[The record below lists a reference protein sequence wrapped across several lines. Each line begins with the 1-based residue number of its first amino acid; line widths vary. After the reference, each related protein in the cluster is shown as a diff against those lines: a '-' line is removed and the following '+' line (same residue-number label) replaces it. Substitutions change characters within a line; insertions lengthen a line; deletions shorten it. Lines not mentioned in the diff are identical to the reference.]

1 MSIPFA
7 RTALS
12 CAMIGCSWT
21 ALAQNAP
28 VTLND
33 TVVSASGFEQKI
45 TEAPASISVISRED
59 LQQKRYNNLAQALG
73 DVEGIDI
80 GQGTGKTGGLNI
92 SIRGM
97 PSQYTLIL
105 IDGRRQNAAGNVT
118 PNGFNETSTSFMP
131 PLSAIERIEVIRGP
145 MSTLYGSDAMGGVIN
160 IITRKVAKEW
170 TGSLTQD
177 YTYQEDRDF
186 GDTRNTSIYAS
197 GPLVDGLLGLQLRG
211 SLFDREASDLEIA
224 PGVPMSRRGG
234 SAVEGGNHTIGGR
247 LTLTPNDSHDISL
260 DVERGR
266 QRYENDDC
274 QLGTLDGQGS
284 GAADTGCSVNQP
296 TQANGYADKLRFE
309 RDQYALTHTGR
320 FGFGTVDSSL
330 MRNTTETIGR
340 TIPGGTF
347 GRPGFLP
354 IGAPYPNF
362 PSIIVGDD
370 RELKTTN
377 TVLDSKLTTP
387 IGDAN
392 IATAGLQW
400 WKAEMTDSLA
410 GEDFEQTTK
419 AVFAEN
425 EWRIRNDLALTVGGR
440 YDDHETFGGH
450 FSPRAYLVW
459 NTTDHWTLKGGVS
472 RGYKAPDLNDLH
484 DGINGVTGQGST
496 TTIGNPDLKPETST
510 TTELGAYYDSLTG
523 FSANATLFH
532 NKFKDKIA
540 SGDPVANPLC
550 ASNPGSGS
558 TPPGT
563 CPRNINIDDATT
575 KGIELAASWN
585 FAPAWTLSGN
595 YTYTDSEQKSGSNKG
610 EPLTNTP
617 EHLAN
622 VKLDWQTSERLGLWL
637 KSEYR
642 GERARFTSSYA
653 NLANADG
660 TYSTSQSIYD
670 TLGKNTKAYTL
681 FHLGGSY
688 RAAENLT
695 INATIY
701 NLFDKD
707 FVDGSA
713 YTTYST
719 PRYNSAGVITA
730 LGGVPGDPAYGTDY
744 SHFGAA
750 TTGIVEEGRRLW
762 LSANF
767 TF

>member
-1 MSIPFA
+1 
-7 RTALS
+7 
-12 CAMIGCSWT
+12 MIGCSWT

-211 SLFDREASDLEIA
+211 SLFDREASDLSYGNGIE
-224 PGVPMSRRGG
+224 VSKRGP
-234 SAVEGGNHTIGGR
+234 SPVEGRTHNLGAR
-247 LTLTPNDSHDISL
+247 LSLTPHEDHDFGL

-266 QRYENDDC
+266 QVYNNDEC
-274 QLGTLDGQGS
+274 QLGSLDGQNQECTAS
-284 GAADTGCSVNQP
+284 AATR
-296 TQANGYADKLRFE
+296 ANGYADELRFE
-309 RDQYALTHTGR
+309 REQIALTHTGR
-320 FGFGTVDSSL
+320 LGFGTLESSL
-330 MRNTTETIGR
+330 MHNTTETIGR
-340 TIPGGTF
+340 TIPGTIGTPTAV
-347 GRPGFLP
+347 PGA
-354 IGAPYPNF
+354 IGGAP
-362 PSIIVGDD
+362 
-370 RELKTTN
+370 RELETTN
-377 TVLDSKLTTP
+377 LVLDTKLVAP
-387 IGDAN
+387 VGESH
-392 IATAGLQW
+392 IATVGGQW
-400 WKAEMTDSLA
+400 WKAEMDDGIAQTT
-410 GEDFEQTTK
+410 FEQKTW
-419 AVFAEN
+419 AVFAED
-425 EWRIRNDLALTVGGR
+425 EWRLREDLALTLGAR
-440 YDDHETFGGH
+440 YDDHEAFGGH
-450 FSPRAYLVW
+450 VSPRAYLVW
-459 NTTDHWTLKGGVS
+459 NTSENWTMKGGVS
-472 RGYKAPDLNDLH
+472 RGYRTPDLNDLH
-484 DGINGVTGQGST
+484 SGVNGATRQGQVI
-496 TTIGNPDLKPETST
+496 TIGNPDLEPETTTST
-510 TTELGAYYDSLTG
+510 EFGVYFDNLAG
-523 FSANATLFH
+523 FNANATLFH

-540 SGDPVANPLC
+540 SGDPIQITGR
-550 ASNPGSGS
+550 PGIPNGS
-558 TPPGT
+558 YAQQ
-563 CPRNINIDDATT
+563 INIDEAVTQ
-575 KGIELAASWN
+575 GLELAASWT
-585 FAPAWTLSGN
+585 FAPAWTLSAN
-595 YTYTDSEQKSGSNKG
+595 YTYTDSEQKSGDNKG

-622 VKLDWQTSERLGLWL
+622 AKLNWQTTDRLNLWL

-642 GERARFTSSYA
+642 GERARFTSSYE
-653 NLANADG
+653 NLADNG
-660 TYSTSQSIYD
+660 RYSTNQSIYD

-688 RAAENLT
+688 RVSENLT
-695 INATIY
+695 FNAAIY
-701 NLFDKD
+701 NLLDKD
-707 FVDGSA
+707 FVDGKA
-713 YTTYST
+713 YGTYS
-719 PRYNSAGVITA
+719 YANSNPATLPTIGT
-730 LGGVPGDPAYGTDY
+730 AYGTDF
-744 SHFGAA
+744 SHSTAG
-750 TTGIVEEGRRLW
+750 TTGVMEEGRRLW

>member
-211 SLFDREASDLEIA
+211 SLFDREASDLSYGNGIE
-224 PGVPMSRRGG
+224 VSKRGP
-234 SAVEGGNHTIGGR
+234 SPVEGRTHNLGAR
-247 LTLTPNDSHDISL
+247 LSLTPHEDHDFGL

-266 QRYENDDC
+266 QVYNNDEC
-274 QLGTLDGQGS
+274 QLGSLDGQNQECTAS
-284 GAADTGCSVNQP
+284 AATR
-296 TQANGYADKLRFE
+296 ANGYADELRFE
-309 RDQYALTHTGR
+309 REQIAVTHTGR
-320 FGFGTVDSSL
+320 LGFGTLESSL
-330 MRNTTETIGR
+330 MHNTTETIGR
-340 TIPGGTF
+340 TIPGTIGTPTAV
-347 GRPGFLP
+347 PGA
-354 IGAPYPNF
+354 IGGAP
-362 PSIIVGDD
+362 
-370 RELKTTN
+370 RELETTN
-377 TVLDSKLTTP
+377 LVLDTKLVAP
-387 IGDAN
+387 VGESH
-392 IATAGLQW
+392 IATVGGQW
-400 WKAEMTDSLA
+400 WRAEMDDGIAQTT
-410 GEDFEQTTK
+410 FEQKTW
-419 AVFAEN
+419 AVFAED
-425 EWRIRNDLALTVGGR
+425 EWRLREDLALTLGAR
-440 YDDHETFGGH
+440 YDDHEAFGGH
-450 FSPRAYLVW
+450 VSPRAYLVW
-459 NTTDHWTLKGGVS
+459 NTSENWTMKGGVS
-472 RGYKAPDLNDLH
+472 RGYRTPDLNDLH
-484 DGINGVTGQGST
+484 SGVNGATRQGQVI
-496 TTIGNPDLKPETST
+496 TIGNPDLEPETTTST
-510 TTELGAYYDSLTG
+510 EFGVYFDNLAG
-523 FSANATLFH
+523 FNANATLFH

-540 SGDPVANPLC
+540 SGDPIQITGR
-550 ASNPGSGS
+550 PGIPNGS
-558 TPPGT
+558 YAQQ
-563 CPRNINIDDATT
+563 INIDEAVTQ
-575 KGIELAASWN
+575 GLELAASWT
-585 FAPAWTLSGN
+585 FAPAWTLSAN
-595 YTYTDSEQKSGSNKG
+595 YTYTDSEQKSGDNKG

-622 VKLDWQTSERLGLWL
+622 AKLNWQTTDRLNLWL

-642 GERARFTSSYA
+642 GERARFTSSYE
-653 NLANADG
+653 NLADNG
-660 TYSTSQSIYD
+660 RYSTNQSIYD

-688 RAAENLT
+688 RASENLT
-695 INATIY
+695 FNAAIY
-701 NLFDKD
+701 NLLDKD
-707 FVDGSA
+707 FVDGKA
-713 YTTYST
+713 YGTYS
-719 PRYNSAGVITA
+719 YANSNPATLPTIGT
-730 LGGVPGDPAYGTDY
+730 AYGTDF
-744 SHFGAA
+744 SHSTAG
-750 TTGIVEEGRRLW
+750 TTGVMEEGRRLW

>member
-33 TVVSASGFEQKI
+33 TVVSAAGFEQKI

-211 SLFDREASDLEIA
+211 SLFDREASDLSYGNGIE
-224 PGVPMSRRGG
+224 VSKRGP
-234 SAVEGGNHTIGGR
+234 SPVEGRTHNLGAR
-247 LTLTPNDSHDISL
+247 LSLTPHEDHDFGL

-266 QRYENDDC
+266 QVYNNDEC
-274 QLGTLDGQGS
+274 QLGSLDGQNQECTAS
-284 GAADTGCSVNQP
+284 AATR
-296 TQANGYADKLRFE
+296 ANGYADELRFE
-309 RDQYALTHTGR
+309 REQIALTHTGR
-320 FGFGTVDSSL
+320 LGFGTLESSL
-330 MRNTTETIGR
+330 MHNTTETIGR
-340 TIPGGTF
+340 TIPGTIGTPTAV
-347 GRPGFLP
+347 PGA
-354 IGAPYPNF
+354 IGGAP
-362 PSIIVGDD
+362 
-370 RELKTTN
+370 RELETTN
-377 TVLDSKLTTP
+377 LVLDTKLVAP
-387 IGDAN
+387 VGESH
-392 IATAGLQW
+392 IATVGGQW
-400 WKAEMTDSLA
+400 WKAEMDDGIAQTT
-410 GEDFEQTTK
+410 FEQKTW
-419 AVFAEN
+419 AVFAED
-425 EWRIRNDLALTVGGR
+425 EWRLREDLALTLGAR
-440 YDDHETFGGH
+440 YDDHEAFGGH
-450 FSPRAYLVW
+450 VSPRAYLVW
-459 NTTDHWTLKGGVS
+459 NTSENWTMKGGVS
-472 RGYKAPDLNDLH
+472 RGYRTPDLNDLH
-484 DGINGVTGQGST
+484 SGVNGATRQGQVI
-496 TTIGNPDLKPETST
+496 TIGNPDLEPETTTST
-510 TTELGAYYDSLTG
+510 EFGVYFDSLAG
-523 FSANATLFH
+523 FNANATLFH

-540 SGDPVANPLC
+540 SGDPIHITGR
-550 ASNPGSGS
+550 PGIPDGS
-558 TPPGT
+558 YAQQ
-563 CPRNINIDDATT
+563 INIDEAVTQ
-575 KGIELAASWN
+575 GLELAASWT
-585 FAPAWTLSGN
+585 FAPAWTLSAN
-595 YTYTDSEQKSGSNKG
+595 YTYTDSEQKSGDNKG

-622 VKLDWQTSERLGLWL
+622 AKLNWQTTDRLNLWL

-642 GERARFTSSYA
+642 GERARFTSKYE
-653 NLANADG
+653 NLADNG
-660 TYSTSQSIYD
+660 RYSTNQSIYD

-688 RAAENLT
+688 RASENLT
-695 INATIY
+695 LNAAIY
-701 NLFDKD
+701 NLLDKD
-707 FVDGSA
+707 FVDGKA
-713 YTTYST
+713 YSTYS
-719 PRYNSAGVITA
+719 YAGNGA
-730 LGGVPGDPAYGTDY
+730 LTTGTAYGTDF
-744 SHFGAA
+744 SHSTAG
-750 TTGIVEEGRRLW
+750 TTGVMEEGRRLW

>member
-33 TVVSASGFEQKI
+33 TVVSAAGFEQKI

-211 SLFDREASDLEIA
+211 SLFDREASDLSYGNGIE
-224 PGVPMSRRGG
+224 VSKRGP
-234 SAVEGGNHTIGGR
+234 SPVEGRTHNLGAR
-247 LTLTPNDSHDISL
+247 LSLTPHEDHDFGL

-266 QRYENDDC
+266 QVYNNDEC
-274 QLGTLDGQGS
+274 QLGSLDGQNQECTAS
-284 GAADTGCSVNQP
+284 AATR
-296 TQANGYADKLRFE
+296 ANGYADELRFE
-309 RDQYALTHTGR
+309 REQIALTHTGR
-320 FGFGTVDSSL
+320 LGFGTLESSL
-330 MRNTTETIGR
+330 MHNTTETIGR
-340 TIPGGTF
+340 TIPGTIGTPTAV
-347 GRPGFLP
+347 PGA
-354 IGAPYPNF
+354 IGGAP
-362 PSIIVGDD
+362 
-370 RELKTTN
+370 RELETTN
-377 TVLDSKLTTP
+377 LVLDTKLVAP
-387 IGDAN
+387 VGESH
-392 IATAGLQW
+392 IATVGGQW
-400 WKAEMTDSLA
+400 WKAEMDDGIAQTT
-410 GEDFEQTTK
+410 FEQKTW
-419 AVFAEN
+419 AVFAED
-425 EWRIRNDLALTVGGR
+425 EWRLREDLALTLGAR
-440 YDDHETFGGH
+440 YDDHEAFGGH
-450 FSPRAYLVW
+450 VSPRAYLVW
-459 NTTDHWTLKGGVS
+459 NTSENWTMKGGVS
-472 RGYKAPDLNDLH
+472 RGYRTPDLNDLH
-484 DGINGVTGQGST
+484 SGVNGATRQGQVI
-496 TTIGNPDLKPETST
+496 TIGNPDLEPETTTST
-510 TTELGAYYDSLTG
+510 EFGVYFDSLAG
-523 FSANATLFH
+523 FNANATLFH

-540 SGDPVANPLC
+540 SGDPIQITGR
-550 ASNPGSGS
+550 PGIPDGS
-558 TPPGT
+558 YAQQ
-563 CPRNINIDDATT
+563 INIDEAVTQ
-575 KGIELAASWN
+575 GLELAASWT
-585 FAPAWTLSGN
+585 FAPAWTLSAN
-595 YTYTDSEQKSGSNKG
+595 YTYTDSEQKSGDNKG

-622 VKLDWQTSERLGLWL
+622 AKLNWQTTDRLNLWL

-642 GERARFTSSYA
+642 GERARFTSSYE
-653 NLANADG
+653 NLADNG
-660 TYSTSQSIYD
+660 RYSTNQSIYD

-688 RAAENLT
+688 RASENLT
-695 INATIY
+695 FNAAIY
-701 NLFDKD
+701 NLLDKD
-707 FVDGSA
+707 FVDGKA
-713 YTTYST
+713 YGTYS
-719 PRYNSAGVITA
+719 YANSNPATLPTIGT
-730 LGGVPGDPAYGTDY
+730 AYGTDF
-744 SHFGAA
+744 SHSTAG
-750 TTGIVEEGRRLW
+750 TTGVMEEGRRLW

>member
-45 TEAPASISVISRED
+45 TEAPASISVISREE

-211 SLFDREASDLEIA
+211 SLFDREASDLSYGNGIE
-224 PGVPMSRRGG
+224 VSKRGP
-234 SAVEGGNHTIGGR
+234 SPVEGRTHNLGAR
-247 LTLTPNDSHDISL
+247 LSLTPHEDHDFGL

-266 QRYENDDC
+266 QVYNNDEC
-274 QLGTLDGQGS
+274 QLGSLDGQNQECTAS
-284 GAADTGCSVNQP
+284 AATR
-296 TQANGYADKLRFE
+296 ANGYADELRFE
-309 RDQYALTHTGR
+309 REQIALTHTGR
-320 FGFGTVDSSL
+320 LGFGTLESSL
-330 MRNTTETIGR
+330 MHNTTETIGR
-340 TIPGGTF
+340 TIPGTIGTPTAV
-347 GRPGFLP
+347 PGA
-354 IGAPYPNF
+354 IGGAP
-362 PSIIVGDD
+362 
-370 RELKTTN
+370 RELETTN
-377 TVLDSKLTTP
+377 LVLDTKLVAP
-387 IGDAN
+387 VGESH
-392 IATAGLQW
+392 IATVGGQW
-400 WKAEMTDSLA
+400 WKAEMDDGIAQTT
-410 GEDFEQTTK
+410 FEQKTW
-419 AVFAEN
+419 AVFAED
-425 EWRIRNDLALTVGGR
+425 EWRLRENLALTLGAR
-440 YDDHETFGGH
+440 YDDHEAFGGH
-450 FSPRAYLVW
+450 VSPRAYLVW
-459 NTTDHWTLKGGVS
+459 NTSDNWTMKGGVS
-472 RGYKAPDLNDLH
+472 RGYRTPDLNELH
-484 DGINGVTGQGST
+484 SGVNGATRQGQVI
-496 TTIGNPDLKPETST
+496 TIGNPDLEPETTTST
-510 TTELGAYYDSLTG
+510 EFGVYFDNLAG
-523 FSANATLFH
+523 FNANATLFH

-540 SGDPVANPLC
+540 SGDPIQITGR
-550 ASNPGSGS
+550 PGIPDGS
-558 TPPGT
+558 YAQQ
-563 CPRNINIDDATT
+563 INIDEAVTQ
-575 KGIELAASWN
+575 GLELAASWT
-585 FAPAWTLSGN
+585 FAPAWTLSAN
-595 YTYTDSEQKSGSNKG
+595 YTYTDSEQKSGDNKG

-622 VKLDWQTSERLGLWL
+622 AKLNWQTTDRLNLWL

-642 GERARFTSSYA
+642 GERARFTSSYE
-653 NLANADG
+653 NLADNG
-660 TYSTSQSIYD
+660 RYSTNQSIYD

-688 RAAENLT
+688 RASENLT
-695 INATIY
+695 FNAAIY
-701 NLFDKD
+701 NLLDKD
-707 FVDGSA
+707 FVDGKA
-713 YTTYST
+713 YGTYS
-719 PRYNSAGVITA
+719 YANSNPATLPTIGT
-730 LGGVPGDPAYGTDY
+730 AYGTDF
-744 SHFGAA
+744 SHSTAG
-750 TTGIVEEGRRLW
+750 TTGVMEEGRRLW